1 MRVYSS
7 LTKKSRR
14 LGECLRF
21 FWREVMGQLQDAS
34 VFMDTAMSC
43 CECGD
48 CVKACPSLTR
58 AQLSL
63 GGIAKGMLKHAAAS
77 ESDEDFMF
85 ELMGDEQLTQAVRGC
100 FICARCQK
108 VCRANN
114 DVCKLIYAC
123 RKEYQRLGLI
133 PRAAWSSVQVDQEWD
148 LFKAYRAIFGIG
160 YGDLQ
165 KHLENDW
172 GSAQS
177 GMEVAFFPG
186 CSLVSYGPELTREVF
201 AKIEELAGPTTL
213 ITECCGS
220 PLKSAGFYERAEALL
235 DRIAD
240 ELAASGAKQ
249 VVCVCPGC
257 RNALQSV
264 IEQRGLACEA
274 VNLTRFLLDHGFKS
288 QQDLS
293 QLNLCVSRSCQDRDG
308 SYLQETLELLGLG
321 ADTPV
326 IAGGCCGAGGAVS
339 AFSREQQA
347 EQVARRLSQVGEG
360 QTVVTNCP
368 TCTYTYAFD
377 LMANPRNI
385 GNKNYLELI
394 FKNQFDW
401 EQVSAQLNGM
411 WAGEYAD
418 WLAQVFA

>member
-1 MRVYSS
+1 MS
-7 LTKKSRR
+7 
-14 LGECLRF
+14 
-21 FWREVMGQLQDAS
+21 QLQDAS
-34 VFMDTAMSC
+34 VFMDIAMSC

-48 CVKACPSLTR
+48 CVKVCPSLTR

-63 GGIAKGMLKHAAAS
+63 GGIAREMLKADNAA
-77 ESDEDFMF
+77 EEQEDLMF
-85 ELMGDEQLTQAVRGC
+85 ELMGNEQLTQAVRGC
-100 FICARCQK
+100 FFCTRCQK
-108 VCRANN
+108 VCRSNN
-114 DVCKLIYAC
+114 DVCKLVYAC

-133 PRAAWSSVQVDQEWD
+133 PRAAWTSVQVDQEWD

-160 YGDLQ
+160 YSDLQ
-165 KHLENDW
+165 KHLDNEC
-172 GSAQS
+172 GPAQD

-201 AKIEELAGPTTL
+201 AKIEELAGPATL

-240 ELAASGAKQ
+240 ELEASGAKQ

-257 RNALQSV
+257 RNALQGV
-264 IEQRGLACEA
+264 IERRGLACEA
-274 VNLTRFLLDHGFKS
+274 VNLTRFLLVHGFKP
-288 QQDLS
+288 QRELAGQDI
-293 QLNLCVSRSCQDRDG
+293 CISRSCQDRDG
-308 SYLQETLELLGLG
+308 SYLQETLKLLGLPQ
-321 ADTPV
+321 DTPV
-326 IAGGCCGAGGAVS
+326 VAGGCCGAGGAVS

-347 EQVARRLSQVGEG
+347 QQVARRLDQVGEG

-394 FKNQFDW
+394 FESGFDW

-411 WAGEYAD
+411 WTGEYAA